1 MWITHGRKEL
11 RLYELRDAVVTD
23 HNVTDISGLEKQREK
38 YTMADII
45 DTCRGLLVSEDKD
58 DRYHL
63 GGWAFVR
70 PVHFSLVEFLR
81 KHPSVALSNFDIL
94 RNPMDVEAELAQ
106 ICLQHLR
113 YIYLADGPASS
124 FSELRLRLAG
134 KNQPF
139 AWYCAKFFDEHAA
152 EALLTPELE
161 QGLESLLMMDGSCLA
176 ALAQLR
182 HMRRPN
188 IEMDFDYFDRD
199 INSRTIVE
207 TSRLSEIPFIRDDSS
222 WKALDLHPHSIHQ
235 ACAEGNAG
243 LVKRLL
249 EMVSEPHAPNSSGET
264 PFQIAIL
271 RRHLDV
277 VRVLLQAGADVNQTW
292 SNGNTALEIISSFGD
307 ALLLRLLLEHGAKGL
322 ENDCSFNSALGIAV
336 LPRRESTAGILVS
349 LGAIPKEDDF
359 FHAAEYGMA
368 EVVEA
373 GLRSGIDPNG
383 KVYRETPPQELLA
396 SVPSNIKCQPSD
408 TRPLYCAAK
417 WGWTAV
423 VQVLLEYGAD
433 ANLVGGSMGAALQA
447 AAFGGRLEIVQL
459 LLRHGALIDQVV
471 GSHGTALS
479 AAASNGQDRVVRELL
494 NAGADVN
501 TPEGQFGCPLVASVE
516 FDETMGCS
524 EYVHKS
530 GALYPNLFLERTIKG
545 GEHNV
550 TELLIEAG
558 ANILDHGAAALS
570 KAAEKGFKRLV
581 NLLLAHGARF
591 DPAAL
596 DRAIWTG
603 DEDIAK
609 IALNHGADPNK
620 ADEKGHIPLLKA
632 INGGNVDLVQILVE
646 AGADPNLS
654 AVQVANSE
662 TWTTRPLHVACND
675 GNLSMVKILLENGAD
690 PNLLGAIHAGE
701 QLRNG
706 GYQCRMWQGP
716 ALHAA
721 CAGGS
726 DVYDYR
732 DDRSTEMADVVSLLL
747 EYDARF
753 NEGDELGWTPLELAC
768 SRFPS
773 SAVEADHDPYKI
785 ASTLI
790 NAGADVF
797 ASSSTHQGP
806 LEAAAR
812 HGWTEMVELLL
823 KKGVNDDVSKQCALQ
838 VAAEHGGT
846 EIVKL
851 LIDAGVDVGVPRAS
865 GSFVRENDKPIH
877 SAARSGNCNMV
888 KMLID
893 AGARLDD
900 RGHYGTV
907 YETMLVGLRL
917 YEYARKSGDFVDL
930 VRLLRSQSLAEPT
943 ETCHYGFL
951 CNGPQCSGPGDSS
964 YYRSLRQRIDA
975 KPDAWICGTRYECC
989 ECEDFNLCSGCND
1002 IFSDEQKMSTGQDT
1016 PSNVRLCSTND
1027 SSDTPRGDSEV
1038 PKYLLQH
1045 SAHHKTKR
1053 FDTREH
1059 PDTEIAQ
1066 REDDEHAVYRK
1077 ADALEPEKLELGTLW
1092 RG

>member
-1 MWITHGRKEL
+1 MWVTHGRKEL

-23 HNVTDISGLEKQREK
+23 DNVTDTSSLDKQREK

-58 DRYHL
+58 DRNHL

-81 KHPSVALSNFDIL
+81 KHPSVALSGFDIL
-94 RNPMDVEAELAQ
+94 RNPMDVEAKLAQ

-113 YIYLADGPASS
+113 YLCLADGPASS

-152 EALLTPELE
+152 EALLTPEVE

-188 IEMDFDYFDRD
+188 IEVDFEYFDWD
-199 INSRTIVE
+199 VNSRTIVE
-207 TSRLSEIPFIRDDSS
+207 TSRLSEIPFIRDDNS
-222 WKALDLHPHSIHQ
+222 WKALNLHPNSVHQ
-235 ACAEGNAG
+235 ACAEGNAD

-249 EMVSEPHAPNSSGET
+249 EMVSEPDAPNSSGET

-292 SNGNTALEIISSFGD
+292 PNGNTALEIISSFGH

-336 LPRRESTAGILVS
+336 FPKRENTAGLLVS
-349 LGAIPKEDDF
+349 LGATPKEDEF

-383 KVYRETPPQELLA
+383 KVYQEAPPGEPLPG
-396 SVPSNIKCQPSD
+396 VPYLEKYRASD

-423 VQVLLEYGAD
+423 VKVLLEYGAD

-459 LLRHGALIDQVV
+459 LLKHGALIDQVV

-479 AAASNGQDRVVRELL
+479 AAASNGQYRVVRELL
-494 NAGADVN
+494 DAGAGVD
-501 TPEGQFGCPLVASVE
+501 TLEGQFGCPLVASVE
-516 FDETMGCS
+516 FDETMGSS
-524 EYVHKS
+524 EYVHKE
-530 GALYPNLFLERTIKG
+530 GKLLPNLFLERTIKG

-570 KAAEKGFKRLV
+570 KAAKKGFKRLV
-581 NLLLAHGARF
+581 DLLLAHGARF

-596 DRAIWTG
+596 DQAIWTG
-603 DEDIAK
+603 DADIAK
-609 IALNHGADPNK
+609 IALEHGADPNK

-632 INGGNVDLVQILVE
+632 INSEDVDLVQILVK

-654 AVQVANSE
+654 AVQVGKSA
-662 TWTTRPLHVACND
+662 TWTTRPLHAACND
-675 GNLSMVKILLENGAD
+675 GNLSMVKLLLDNGAD
-690 PNLLGAIHAGE
+690 PNLLGTIHAVE
-701 QLRNG
+701 QLRDG
-706 GYQCRMWQGP
+706 AYQCQMRQGS

-726 DVYDYR
+726 DLYDYR
-732 DDRSTEMADVVSLLL
+732 DDRSTNMADVVSLLL
-747 EYDARF
+747 EYGARF
-753 NEGDELGWTPLELAC
+753 NEGDERGWTPLELAC
-768 SRFPS
+768 SRFP
-773 SAVEADHDPYKI
+773 VKADHDPYEI

-790 NAGADVF
+790 NAGADIF
-797 ASSSTHQGP
+797 ASSSIHQGP

-812 HGWTEMVELLL
+812 HGWTELVELLL
-823 KKGVNDDVSKQCALQ
+823 KKGVNDDVSKQSALQ
-838 VAAEHGGT
+838 VAAECGET

-865 GSFVRENDKPIH
+865 SNFIRENDKPIH
-877 SAARSGNCNMV
+877 SAARRGNYSLV
-888 KMLID
+888 KMLMG
-893 AGARLDD
+893 AGGRLDD

-917 YEYARKSGDFVDL
+917 CEYTRKSGGFVDL
-930 VRLLRSQSLAEPT
+930 VRLLRSQRLAEPT
-943 ETCHYGFL
+943 ATCHYGFL
-951 CNGPQCSGPGDSS
+951 CNGPQCSGPGKFS
-964 YYRSLRQRIDA
+964 YHRSWQRKDA
-975 KPDAWICGTRYECC
+975 KPDAWIRGTRYECC

-1002 IFSDEQKMSTGQDT
+1002 IFFGEQEMSTGQDA
-1016 PSNVRLCSTND
+1016 PSNVLLCSTNN
-1027 SSDTPRGDSEV
+1027 SSDTPRGDSQV
-1038 PKYLLQH
+1038 HKFQLQH
-1045 SAHHKTKR
+1045 SARHKTKR

-1059 PDTEIAQ
+1059 PDTEVAQ
-1066 REDDEHAVYRK
+1066 REDDEHTVYRK
-1077 ADALEPEKLELGTLW
+1077 ADALEAEKLELGVLW
-1092 RG
+1092 TG